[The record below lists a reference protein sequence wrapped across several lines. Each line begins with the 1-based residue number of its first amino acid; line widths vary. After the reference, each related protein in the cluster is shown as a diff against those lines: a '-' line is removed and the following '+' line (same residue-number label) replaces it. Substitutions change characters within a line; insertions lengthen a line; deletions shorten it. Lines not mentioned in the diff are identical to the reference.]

1 MYFHMIFASGLK
13 QKTMQILSEGI
24 YLKTTRGQRLKS
36 ERVNVKG
43 KASQRKLVLMQSKKA
58 HLEDVN
64 SAKVQRAIDRDNTIL
79 IAKKEV
85 QKLKQASK
93 NRRAQFAAKRKGL

>member
-1 MYFHMIFASGLK
+1 
-13 QKTMQILSEGI
+13 MQILSEGI

-43 KASQRKLVLMQSKKA
+43 KASQRKLVVMQSKKA
-58 HLEDVN
+58 HLDETN
-64 SAKVQRAIDRDNTIL
+64 STKVQRAIDRDNTIL

>member
-1 MYFHMIFASGLK
+1 
-13 QKTMQILSEGI
+13 MQILSEGI

-36 ERVNVKG
+36 ERVNIKG

-58 HLEDVN
+58 SLEDIN

>member
-1 MYFHMIFASGLK
+1 
-13 QKTMQILSEGI
+13 MQILSEGI

-43 KASQRKLVLMQSKKA
+43 KASQRKLVLIQSKKA

-64 SAKVQRAIDRDNTIL
+64 STKVQRAIDRDNTIL

>member
-1 MYFHMIFASGLK
+1 
-13 QKTMQILSEGI
+13 MQILSEGI

-43 KASQRKLVLMQSKKA
+43 KASQRKLVLIQSKKA

>member
-1 MYFHMIFASGLK
+1 MN
-13 QKTMQILSEGI
+13 ILNEGI
-24 YLKTTRGQRLKS
+24 YLNTTKGQKLKS

-43 KASQRKLVLMQSKKA
+43 KSSQRKLVLMQGKKA
-58 HLEDVN
+58 TLEHINSVN
-64 SAKVQRAIDRDNTIL
+64 VQKSLDKDNSIL